1 MHSVEAKIFA
11 NALNQ
16 IPELGAVRL
25 ERLRKFFGSWT
36 KAWTAA
42 RADYERLGFSG
53 DLAAKIIAKK
63 SQINPEQSF
72 AELARRSIE
81 IILNTEPAYPEL
93 LREIPA
99 APPILY
105 VRGCSSALAAMGLG
119 VVGTRRISP
128 YGRQA
133 CEELAAGLAQN
144 NLSVISGLAY
154 GVDAAILGAAIENGG
169 VGIAVL
175 ASDLDDASIAP
186 RSNYQLSQRLL
197 ARGCLVSEY
206 ALGAPVF
213 KQNFPIRNRII
224 SGLSLGTVVVEADL
238 ESGSLITAN
247 YALEQNRE
255 VFAVPGPIFSATSR
269 GTNELIRKGAHVV
282 TGIGSILEELNI
294 DATTATAPI
303 DAPDSPEERRV
314 LEQLTREPTQIE
326 DLIRELKI
334 PAGQMNA
341 VITILEMKGRIK
353 NVGGAQ
359 YIKIR

>member
-1 MHSVEAKIFA
+1 
-11 NALNQ
+11 
-16 IPELGAVRL
+16 
-25 ERLRKFFGSWT
+25 LRKFFGSWT
-36 KAWTAA
+36 KAWTAG
-42 RADYERLGFSG
+42 RADYEGLGFSG
-53 DLAAKIIAKK
+53 DLAAKIIARK

-72 AELARRSIE
+72 AELARRNIE
-81 IILNTEPAYPEL
+81 LILTTDPAYPEL
-93 LREIPA
+93 LREISA
-99 APPILY
+99 APPMLY
-105 VRGCSSALAAMGLG
+105 VRGRIAALAATGLG

-128 YGRQA
+128 YGRQV
-133 CEELAAGLAQN
+133 CEELATGLVQN
-144 NLSVISGLAY
+144 NLSVISGLAF
-154 GVDAAILGAAIENGG
+154 GVDAAILSAVVENGG
-169 VGIAVL
+169 SGIAVL

-186 RSNYQLSQRLL
+186 RSNYQLSQHLL
-197 ARGCLVSEY
+197 AQGCLVSEY

-224 SGLSLGTVVVEADL
+224 AGLSIGTVVVEADL

-255 VFAVPGPIFSATSR
+255 VFAVPGPIFSAASR

-294 DATTATAPI
+294 DSATAAVPV

-314 LEQLTREPTQIE
+314 LERLTREPTQIE

-353 NVGGAQ
+353 NLGGAQ
-359 YIKIR
+359 YIKLR